1 MGAAMLVN
9 MLGLETNRSFR
20 NSAAY
25 IQSWL
30 KALKDNKRLVVSAAG
45 KAQKAVEYITGEAK

>member
-1 MGAAMLVN
+1 MLVN